1 MAPGIRWR
9 NALLCMVTE
18 ELMSRIGKM
27 PIPLPPQVEVDI
39 KGNAVRVKGPNGEL
53 SRSFDPAMD
62 IILNEGVLTVSR
74 HSDNRIHRSLHGLT
88 RSLLANMVEGVS
100 KGFEK
105 NLEIV
110 GVGYRAQK
118 VGEKVVLQVGY
129 SQHVEIVTPAG
140 ISVVVPEAQRISVQ
154 GIDKQMV
161 GDVAAKI
168 RAVRPPDHYKGKG
181 IRYAGEK
188 VRIKPGKSGKVGAKR

>member
-1 MAPGIRWR
+1 
-9 NALLCMVTE
+9 
-18 ELMSRIGKM
+18 MSRIGKM

-62 IILNEGVLTVSR
+62 ITLNEGVLTVSR

-118 VGEKVVLQVGY
+118 VGRK
-129 SQHVEIVTPAG
+129 
-140 ISVVVPEAQRISVQ
+140 
-154 GIDKQMV
+154 
-161 GDVAAKI
+161 
-168 RAVRPPDHYKGKG
+168 
-181 IRYAGEK
+181 
-188 VRIKPGKSGKVGAKR
+188 

>member
-1 MAPGIRWR
+1 
-9 NALLCMVTE
+9 
-18 ELMSRIGKM
+18 
-27 PIPLPPQVEVDI
+27 
-39 KGNAVRVKGPNGEL
+39 
-53 SRSFDPAMD
+53 
-62 IILNEGVLTVSR
+62 
-74 HSDNRIHRSLHGLT
+74 
-88 RSLLANMVEGVS
+88 MVEGVS